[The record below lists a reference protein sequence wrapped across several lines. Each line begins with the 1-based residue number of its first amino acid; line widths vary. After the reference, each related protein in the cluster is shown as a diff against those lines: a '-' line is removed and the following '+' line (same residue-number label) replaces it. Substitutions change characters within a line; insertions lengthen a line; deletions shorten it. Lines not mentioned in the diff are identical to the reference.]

1 MVDANVRSEQMDFL
15 EFLRKE
21 QMTKLNINTDI
32 SLVLPAKNEEHGLS
46 SFLAELLKRYPGLEI
61 IVVDDGSTDKTKEVA
76 IQCGATVVSHPY
88 SIGNGASVKTGA
100 RNATR
105 EYLMLMDADG
115 QHQVDDIQNIINK
128 FEQGFDMVVG
138 YRDKASQASMPR
150 WLGNR
155 FYNFIASN
163 IVGQPI
169 LDLTSGFRLVKKDKF
184 LEFLH
189 LLPNGFSYPSTITM
203 AFFRSGYSVGYQK
216 ITVNK
221 RIGTSHLRLF
231 SDGFKFLLI
240 IYKMTTLYS
249 PFKVFLPFAVLH
261 FLAGTLNY
269 FYTYFSQG
277 RFTNMSAVFLSA
289 SVIIFLIGLVS
300 EQITTLM
307 YQRHTQ
313 SQTPPPKLPK
323 PSAQQ
328 VHE

>member
-1 MVDANVRSEQMDFL
+1 
-15 EFLRKE
+15 
-21 QMTKLNINTDI
+21 MTKPNINTEI
-32 SLVLPAKNEEHGLS
+32 SLVLPAKNEAHGLA
-46 SFLAELLKRYPGLEI
+46 SFLPELFKRYPGLEI
-61 IVVDDGSTDKTKEVA
+61 IVVDDGSTDKTKEIA
-76 IQCGATVVSHPY
+76 TECGAIVVSHPY
-88 SIGNGASVKTGA
+88 SIGNGAAVKTGV
-100 RNATR
+100 RHATR

-115 QHQVDDIQNIINK
+115 QHRVDDIQNMIEK

-138 YRDKASQASMPR
+138 YRDKASQASVSR
-150 WLGNR
+150 WLGNQ
-155 FYNFIASN
+155 FYNFIASS

-313 SQTPPPKLPK
+313 SNPPTNK
-323 PSAQQ
+323 PLKQNAQQ
-328 VHE
+328 IHE